1 MVNGLNASNMVMVLI
16 KTLNFEKITCIKG
29 LLYETGF

>member
-1 MVNGLNASNMVMVLI
+1 MVNGLNASTMVKVLN